1 MSKVARSEKKREP
14 DLELAHGKNI
24 YLITSRCAKI
34 PSRYVTAPN
43 IVEAVTRYIE
53 EFKELDEKYL
63 TDITAIE
70 EIAEY
75 PDILY

>member
-1 MSKVARSEKKREP
+1 MTPKKKMTVDP
-14 DLELAHGKNI
+14 ADPGHNI
-24 YLITSRCAKI
+24 YLVTSRRTKV
-34 PSRYVTAPN
+34 PSRYVVASN
-43 IVEAVTRYIE
+43 IVEAVTRYVE
-53 EFKELDEKYL
+53 EFVELDDNQL